1 MRTLLIAS
9 VVASALGGLA
19 GTASADD
26 TFESLAASAQKIK
39 RIDDVIWALTAKCD
53 GGTDTEQRQCRRI
66 RDVRAAELKNATLLV
81 DGDRDAFK
89 VGEWSAAKKS
99 APLSVLSC
107 IRCGGIDV
115 EGKAWFVA
123 GTRDAN
129 QPPRFQAGKQ
139 VGNLLEETTKQFSD
153 AAAAKKYSESVATA
167 RVQFVLRVPQNP
179 VWTDS
184 NKQGIAFEVLAYRV
198 YSTCDGSVVVAK
210 PKAGPGDIDKR
221 ACAGIPPVGVE
232 VDELTPA
239 MIKESLK
246 STLESA
252 TASCQA
258 KHQGQGKGKLKLQI
272 GPDGTIT
279 SSKLEGELAGTE
291 TAKCIEDAV
300 KNAKLPKSKKPK
312 TSCAVPILLP

>member
-1 MRTLLIAS
+1 MRRHLFASLLVG
-9 VVASALGGLA
+9 VVGLTTPALA
-19 GTASADD
+19 EDS
-26 TFESLAASAQKIK
+26 FESLAASAQKIK

-66 RDVRAAELKNATLLV
+66 RDVRATELKNATLLV
-81 DGDRDAFK
+81 EADREAFK
-89 VGEWSAAKKS
+89 VGEWNAAKKS
-99 APLSVLSC
+99 AALSIVSC

-115 EGKAWFVA
+115 DGKSWFVA

-139 VGNLLEETTKQFSD
+139 VANLLEESSKTFSD
-153 AAAAKKYSESVATA
+153 AAAAKKYSDSVATA

-198 YSTCDGSVVVAK
+198 YSTCDGSVVMAK
-210 PKAGPGDIDKR
+210 PKAGAGEIDKR
-221 ACAGIPPVGVE
+221 ACAGIPPIGVE

-246 STLESA
+246 GTLESA

-272 GPDGTIT
+272 GPDGVIT
-279 SSKLEGELAGTE
+279 SSKLEGELAGSE
-291 TAKCIEDAV
+291 TATCIEEAV

-312 TSCAVPILLP
+312 TSCAVPIVLP